1 MASKG
6 IICTTNNVEYI
17 AFRKAQIGGARTLEE
32 LKSVTGACGDC
43 EGCGE
48 NLDHIMSML
57 CGCKNVTFQDVLTAI
72 SNGADTADK
81 VAEITGAGTDC
92 GKCKALVANV
102 IELGR

>member
-6 IICTTNNVEYI
+6 IICTTNNVEYL

-32 LKSVTGACGDC
+32 LKSVTGACGEC
-43 EGCGE
+43 EGCRE

-57 CGCKNVTFQDVLTAI
+57 CGCKTVTFQDVLTAI
-72 SNGADTADK
+72 SKGADTADK

-92 GKCKALVANV
+92 CKCKALVANV
-102 IELGR
+102 IALGR

>member
-43 EGCGE
+43 EGCRE

-57 CGCKNVTFQDVLTAI
+57 CGCKTVTFQDVLTAI
-72 SNGADTADK
+72 SKGADTADK

-102 IELGR
+102 IALGR